1 MTPGYG
7 WERARETRQAVSLL
21 GVENPWRPGSVS
33 QSEDVNLTLCF
44 QIFSGF
50 VEG

>member
-21 GVENPWRPGSVS
+21 GVENPERPGTVS
-33 QSEDVNLTLCF
+33 QSEDDLTLCF
-44 QIFSGF
+44 QIFSRF
-50 VEG
+50 VKG